1 MTIIQ
6 ELVAELLLNP
16 TDGKLQND
24 LLEQVYQEK
33 SLEALLPLL
42 APGAS
47 ESVLLAGLF
56 VVEELGARAT
66 GQFALVRPLGLEPSP
81 FVRARVADIAANC
94 WRDVNDSDLRLLAGW
109 LDSDE
114 PLLVRRSAFAL
125 RSFLNRLAGLLPLS
139 GGVRQN
145 GLADLLVGREWEPIS
160 SEDRFVWVLGMLA
173 SGRSEQLGASG
184 SEVERRMLDRWSR
197 LESAGR
203 LRPG

>member
-1 MTIIQ
+1 MNIIQ
-6 ELVAELLLNP
+6 GLVIKLLQNP

-24 LLEQVYQEK
+24 LLEQMYEEK

-47 ESVLLAGLF
+47 ESVLLGGLF

-66 GQFALVRPLGLEPSP
+66 GQFALVRPLGLDSSP

-94 WRDVNDSDLRLLAGW
+94 WQDVNDSDLRLLVEW
-109 LDSDE
+109 LDSDK

-125 RSFLNRLAGLLPLS
+125 LSFLNRLAGLLPLS

-145 GLADLLVGREWEPIS
+145 GLADLLVGQEWDPIS
-160 SEDRFVWVLGMLA
+160 AEDRFVWVLGMLA
-173 SGRSEQLGASG
+173 SGRSEHLGASG
-184 SEVERRMLDRWSR
+184 SEVERRMLDHWSR
-197 LESAGR
+197 LESPR
-203 LRPG
+203 RSRPR